1 MDDRLVNS
9 FTQATSHATIV
20 AVVMTGLIITGTIL
34 VMNFLACLVVV
45 NGRHEYA
52 PYIHGYSINL
62 YIVFGTMV
70 CNLLFTLPL
79 LFCIIYITTCF
90 NARGILRRLCCNVA
104 CSLNPCISRF
114 IAFALGQ
121 YVFDKIA
128 TLSANNVVSLMFP
141 LMMATPILCFS
152 SHVGYILLAWL
163 TEPSKCTA
171 IFILYYALIFYFFI
185 AFSKFY
191 NVHSRMKLSS
201 TISKNDVKNVQ
212 HKVEGVNDVN
222 LEMVAVSASGDTEG
236 QPQAAI
242 PTIEEGT
249 EFVNIMR
256 RTCFGR
262 VVGRSN
268 TQYINTQAFCLL
280 LFYSFF
286 VVGITVIF
294 ILIFLLLPI
303 SSENLVTYILQLLQL
318 VVVLVSTQL
327 AYQLLFGSSFSFESV
342 VKKFKEVYA
351 EKGGNERLSAIA
363 RQRHEEL
370 SDITGEFAAKFTDM
384 IIQKQSCDHE
394 NPISYE

>member
-9 FTQATSHATIV
+9 FTQATSHASIV

-34 VMNFLACLVVV
+34 VMDFLACFVVV
-45 NGRHEYA
+45 GGRHEYT

-62 YIVFGTMV
+62 YIVLWTMV
-70 CNLLFTLPL
+70 CNILFTLPL
-79 LFCIIYITTCF
+79 LFCIIYITACF
-90 NARGILRRLCCNVA
+90 NTRGILRRLCCNMA
-104 CSLNPCISRF
+104 CSLNPYISRF

-185 AFSKFY
+185 AFNKFY
-191 NVHSRMKLSS
+191 SVHSRMKLSS
-201 TISKNDVKNVQ
+201 TISKNEVKNVQ
-212 HKVEGVNDVN
+212 CKVEGANDVN
-222 LEMVAVSASGDTEG
+222 LEMVAVSANGDTEG
-236 QPQAAI
+236 LPQAAP
-242 PTIEEGT
+242 PTAEE
-249 EFVNIMR
+249 EMDIMR

-262 VVGRSN
+262 FVSRSN

-280 LFYSFF
+280 LLYGYF
-286 VVGITVIF
+286 VVGIAVIF

-303 SSENLVTYILQLLQL
+303 SSENLVTYILELIQL

-342 VKKFKEVYA
+342 VKKFKEVYV
-351 EKGGNERLSAIA
+351 EKGGNEHLSAIV

-370 SDITGEFAAKFTDM
+370 SDITGEFTAKLTDM
-384 IIQKQSCDHE
+384 MIQKQSCE
-394 NPISYE
+394 NPVSHE